1 MAVQIA
7 PQEQAILENVEIPPR
22 PKALMTVNE
31 ECKKDEPSFAN
42 IAHAIAEDVSIS
54 AAVLKV
60 VNSPAFRR
68 PNPISSIDQAL
79 NMLGLKRVLSI
90 VNAVSVR
97 SAIQTS
103 VDLESFWEYCSAVAH
118 AAVLVCKQLKLQA
131 LADDAYTLGLFHA
144 AGVPLLI
151 NHFDD
156 YGDFFTSVAHGNWN
170 QIINQEQDRYQTTHT
185 TIGALMAQ
193 DWNLPETI
201 VDAIFNVHYV
211 DGIFTSGE
219 LNEETLKLLAVL
231 KLSRH
236 LAHLYQF
243 PDSADEEWEDVGAQ
257 VMEYLDIDEGV
268 LTDITSDV
276 LAALCEDMNS

>member
-7 PQEQAILENVEIPPR
+7 PQEQSILENVEIPPR
-22 PKALMTVNE
+22 PKALISVNE
-31 ECKKDEPSFAN
+31 ECKKDEPGFAN
-42 IAHAIAEDVSIS
+42 IAHAITEDVSIS

-68 PNPISSIDQAL
+68 PNAISSIDQAL

-97 SAIQTS
+97 NAIQTS

-118 AAVLVCKQLKLQA
+118 ASVLVCKQLKLQA

-156 YGDFFTSVAHGNWN
+156 YGDFFSAQAHGNWN
-170 QIINQEQDRYQTTHT
+170 QTINQEQDRYQTTHT

-193 DWNLPETI
+193 DWNLPEPI
-201 VDAIFNVHYV
+201 VDAIFNVHYM
-211 DGIFTSGE
+211 DGIFTTGE
-219 LNEETLKLLAVL
+219 MSEETLRLLAIL

-236 LAHLYQF
+236 LAFQYQF
-243 PDSADEEWEDVGAQ
+243 PDRTDEEWADLASQ
-257 VMEYLDIDEGV
+257 VMEYLDIDEGL
-268 LTDITSDV
+268 LTDMTSDV
-276 LAALCEDMNS
+276 LAALCEDMNT